1 MIVEFNGNPI
11 NSNCLLYFYASW
23 NSSCNVHQ
31 DALRWLEMEYNDLL
45 IIKVNTTKYNSM
57 KQKYNIKRIP
67 TYIYIEKNEIKAKID
82 GYINQYTLGKW
93 LKENRS

>member
-1 MIVEFNGNPI
+1 
-11 NSNCLLYFYASW
+11 
-23 NSSCNVHQ
+23 
-31 DALRWLEMEYNDLL
+31 MEYNDLL
-45 IIKVNTTKYNSM
+45 IIKINTTKYNSM

-93 LKENRS
+93 LNENRS